1 MQDLK
6 YQNSDGQDIKGQS
19 PFISASA
26 DRAGNPEQQEAI
38 RHGAGPMMVL
48 AGPGSGKTFVL
59 TRRIA
64 HLINT
69 HHINPSEILVITFT
83 RAAAGEMQQ
92 RFLSLCEGSH
102 PPVTFGTFHAIFY
115 SILKETSICHA
126 GSILSEAEK
135 RKILR
140 DIIQKNHY
148 NVSLNTD
155 MLEEILSEIGQYKSL
170 CFSRGDTNKERS
182 VCESNLCF
190 SRGDAYRFNKNEN
203 IDFIPQ
209 NIDSKLFRNIYRDFT
224 EAQEIL
230 GKVDFDDMALKCAE
244 LFAKRP
250 DILRRYQTRYRYLLI
265 DEFQDIAPLQYT
277 LVRMLAA
284 PRNNLFIVGD
294 DDQSIYG
301 FRGAR
306 PDIMRNFPGDYP
318 EAKIVSLQVNYRSTP
333 EVVQA
338 AGRLIACNQNR
349 FPKDGRAENAPG
361 SPIRVQ
367 GYETEG
373 MMESALIRYLMQEK
387 KTGTL
392 QACAVISRTS
402 GCFPL
407 LSEKFRQ
414 SGIPCSFR
422 EKVKS
427 IFDHDMVNDL
437 TAYLE
442 FSRTSVRNRTRSQ
455 FFRFMN
461 RPLRYISREAVN
473 ETADFRYL
481 INCYK
486 GRPAMQET
494 ILRLQQDLERIR
506 TMPVFPA
513 INYIRKAMGYDSYLL
528 EKYGG
533 KSSVNGRAE
542 AGNILELADLIQDSA
557 RGCKTFQAWKEEI
570 DIRREGNA
578 PGKVQ
583 MSCRNAGAA
592 DKMRISSGD
601 ADAGIQISAGN
612 AGIANKI
619 QLSAKAEAASAEK
632 QLSAGGGKE
641 GQKPEPGV
649 TLMTMHGSKGLE
661 YDKVFIINCNE
672 GSTPHRKARSE
683 EEIEEER
690 RMFYVGMTRAKKEL
704 TLLYV
709 TGEKGTKKESGAGVM
724 PPSRFLKEIRETL

>member
-1 MQDLK
+1 
-6 YQNSDGQDIKGQS
+6 
-19 PFISASA
+19 
-26 DRAGNPEQQEAI
+26 
-38 RHGAGPMMVL
+38 MMVL

-182 VCESNLCF
+182 VCESSLCF
-190 SRGDAYRFNKNEN
+190 SRGDDYRFNKNEN

-349 FPKDGRAENAPG
+349 FPKDGRAARG
-361 SPIRVQ
+361 ARSVYR
-367 GYETEG
+367 
-373 MMESALIRYLMQEK
+373 
-387 KTGTL
+387 
-392 QACAVISRTS
+392 
-402 GCFPL
+402 
-407 LSEKFRQ
+407 
-414 SGIPCSFR
+414 
-422 EKVKS
+422 
-427 IFDHDMVNDL
+427 DM
-437 TAYLE
+437 
-442 FSRTSVRNRTRSQ
+442 R
-455 FFRFMN
+455 
-461 RPLRYISREAVN
+461 
-473 ETADFRYL
+473 
-481 INCYK
+481 
-486 GRPAMQET
+486 
-494 ILRLQQDLERIR
+494 
-506 TMPVFPA
+506 
-513 INYIRKAMGYDSYLL
+513 RKA
-528 EKYGG
+528 
-533 KSSVNGRAE
+533 
-542 AGNILELADLIQDSA
+542 
-557 RGCKTFQAWKEEI
+557 
-570 DIRREGNA
+570 
-578 PGKVQ
+578 
-583 MSCRNAGAA
+583 
-592 DKMRISSGD
+592 
-601 ADAGIQISAGN
+601 
-612 AGIANKI
+612 
-619 QLSAKAEAASAEK
+619 
-632 QLSAGGGKE
+632 
-641 GQKPEPGV
+641 
-649 TLMTMHGSKGLE
+649 
-661 YDKVFIINCNE
+661 
-672 GSTPHRKARSE
+672 
-683 EEIEEER
+683 
-690 RMFYVGMTRAKKEL
+690 
-704 TLLYV
+704 
-709 TGEKGTKKESGAGVM
+709 
-724 PPSRFLKEIRETL
+724 